1 MNSHTTLSMRITLR
15 LERALRRRF
24 RRITAWLDSIEDV
37 EIPTDD

>member
-1 MNSHTTLSMRITLR
+1 MNTHTTLSVRITLR

-24 RRITAWLDSIEDV
+24 QRLTTWLDSIEDV